1 MIFMKRTLLF
11 FCAIIFFVFTCFNRY
26 TPIDLKLAK
35 PTLMDVEIKGA
46 ISSPGVYTLKR
57 NSSISTLIKRSGPLL
72 ENADTSRISFTH
84 ILQDQDVV
92 VIPEI
97 KGIKL
102 ISLNSATKEE
112 LQTLPGIGP
121 SIAQR
126 IIDYRESSTFQTLE
140 QIKDVKGIG
149 EALFNKIQDKI
160 CL

>member
-1 MIFMKRTLLF
+1 MKRTLLF
-11 FCAIIFFVFTCFNRY
+11 FCAIIVFVFTCFNRY

-46 ISSPGVYTLKR
+46 ISNPGVYTLKR